1 MLTCFGK
8 PTEKSGCTF
17 PGRRSPGRCW
27 TSLPTPCR
35 ITTNSSWKKEETHD
49 EGKTLSQNI
58 LDKLVALGLNDRDI
72 KMRDYPSDGSSGSH
86 YADGSTADY
95 YGILRYARQR
105 GVLGI
110 IVEHAFIDNSHDWN
124 MLSNESTLK
133 AMGEADAA
141 GIAET
146 FGLRRDDKWIKD
158 EKGWKYQID
167 GITQHGWQRADGV
180 WYWLD
185 SSGYAATGWKKISGT
200 WYYFDESCAMVR
212 GWLELNGVRFYLAY
226 SGAMATGW
234 KQIDGSRYYFDST
247 GAMKTGWQ
255 TISGTR
261 YYLDPETGAMATG
274 WELVEGTWYHFAA
287 SGAMERGWLE
297 LGSTWYYLDA
307 DTGAMATGWRDVSGI
322 RFYFDPETGAMAT
335 GWKELSGTWYYLDPS
350 GALRTGWKKLSGIW
364 FYFHPETGAMAT
376 GWLDAPDGNRYY
388 FDASGAM
395 RTGWL
400 KLDGTWYYL
409 DESGAMAT
417 GMRLIG
423 ADVFYFDASGAMKTG
438 WVSIGD
444 YWFYFE
450 GSGAMA
456 YDKWVGDYY
465 LLSDGTMAT
474 DMWIDGY
481 YVGPDGKWVP
491 DKQPPEPGPG
501 PDEPMDVDDL
511 IDLYLSFQHFSRA
524 ALIDLLVTD
533 DELSLSEEE
542 VAAAV
547 DAYVERTGLDWN
559 EQALAAVKDLL
570 VYNHMSYDRV
580 KFDLVQYYSFT
591 EDEATYAA
599 DNCGADW
606 NEQAV
611 LTIEEIYQLNG
622 GSSAPFSPGEVI
634 TLLTSPVSD
643 EGGIGFTDEQ
653 AAYAVEHMDIDWNAE
668 AVRQAEFM
676 VANPDMYGTVT
687 RAVISDVLES
697 GLFTSEQIDFAI
709 ENADIDWVAQAE
721 VSAKELMVGYEEE
734 GTYYWTTR
742 DGLVTDLVDYYEFTQ
757 EEAEAGV
764 DAADIDWVNQ
774 ASRYTMSY
782 IDFDGRVDG
791 YSYAEILDLVI
802 AYFDQKTAE
811 EGIARCNIDWVSEAK
826 AAIQVLI
833 DEGGSWLDTR
843 DGLLQYLVDV
853 RFFTE
858 EEANTAIDELGLTF
872 DSE

>member
-1 MLTCFGK
+1 MRRRVLRFVAVAAVAALALPPVQALAENVAQQSGSWVKSQGRWWYKYEDGSYPHASEDGVAFVTTIGSSKYAFDSDGWMLT
-8 PTEKSGCTF
+8 
-17 PGRRSPGRCW
+17 
-27 TSLPTPCR
+27 
-35 ITTNSSWKKEETHD
+35 
-49 EGKTLSQNI
+49 
-58 LDKLVALGLNDRDI
+58 
-72 KMRDYPSDGSSGSH
+72 
-86 YADGSTADY
+86 
-95 YGILRYARQR
+95 
-105 GVLGI
+105 
-110 IVEHAFIDNSHDWN
+110 
-124 MLSNESTLK
+124 
-133 AMGEADAA
+133 
-141 GIAET
+141 
-146 FGLRRDDKWIKD
+146 
-158 EKGWKYQID
+158 
-167 GITQHGWQRADGV
+167 GWQLVD
-180 WYWLD
+180 
-185 SSGYAATGWKKISGT
+185 GT
-200 WYYFDESCAMVR
+200 WYYFD
-212 GWLELNGVRFYLAY
+212 
-226 SGAMATGW
+226 
-234 KQIDGSRYYFDST
+234 GS
-247 GAMKTGWQ
+247 GAMKTGW
-255 TISGTR
+255 INLSGTWF
-261 YYLDPETGAMATG
+261 YLDETGAMATG
-274 WELVEGTWYHFAA
+274 WVNLSDIWFYFDS
-287 SGAMERGWLE
+287 SGAMRTGWQKIGGNWYYLDSSGAMKTGWLK
-297 LGSTWYYLDA
+297 LGSTWYYLEPGSGRML
-307 DTGAMATGWRDVSGI
+307 TGPQEVAGNLYMFGSSGAMKTGWVQYEGDWYYFDGSGAAVSGWKKIAGSWYLFDPSSYAMATGWYWVGEDYYYLTSS
-322 RFYFDPETGAMAT
+322 GAMAI
-335 GWKELSGTWYYLDPS
+335 GWEKV
-350 GALRTGWKKLSGIW
+350 
-364 FYFHPETGAMAT
+364 
-376 GWLDAPDGNRYY
+376 DGVWYY
-388 FDASGAM
+388 FDD
-395 RTGWL
+395 TGLMESDCWL
-400 KLDGTWYYL
+400 KLGRTWYYL

-423 ADVFYFDASGAMKTG
+423 ADFFYFDASGAMNTG

-511 IDLYLSFQHFSRA
+511 IEMYLSFQHFSRA

-580 KFDLVQYYSFT
+580 KFDLVQYFSFT

-653 AAYAVEHMDIDWNAE
+653 AAYAVEHMDIDWSAE

-676 VANPDMYGTVT
+676 VANPDMYGTVSRT
-687 RAVISDVLES
+687 VISDVLES

-782 IDFDGRVDG
+782 IDFDGRVNG
-791 YSYAEILDLVI
+791 YSYAEILDLVM

-833 DEGGSWLDTR
+833 DEGSPWLDTR
-843 DGLLQYLVDV
+843 DKLLQYLVDV
-853 RFFTE
+853 RLFTT
-858 EEANTAIDELGLTF
+858 EEANTAIDGLGLTF

>member
-1 MLTCFGK
+1 MRRRVLRFVAVAAVAALALSPVQALAENVAQQSGSWVKSQGRWWYKYEDGSYPHASEDGAAFVTTIGSSKYAFDSDGWMLT
-8 PTEKSGCTF
+8 
-17 PGRRSPGRCW
+17 
-27 TSLPTPCR
+27 
-35 ITTNSSWKKEETHD
+35 
-49 EGKTLSQNI
+49 
-58 LDKLVALGLNDRDI
+58 
-72 KMRDYPSDGSSGSH
+72 
-86 YADGSTADY
+86 
-95 YGILRYARQR
+95 
-105 GVLGI
+105 
-110 IVEHAFIDNSHDWN
+110 
-124 MLSNESTLK
+124 
-133 AMGEADAA
+133 
-141 GIAET
+141 
-146 FGLRRDDKWIKD
+146 
-158 EKGWKYQID
+158 
-167 GITQHGWQRADGV
+167 GWQLVD
-180 WYWLD
+180 
-185 SSGYAATGWKKISGT
+185 GT
-200 WYYFDESCAMVR
+200 WYYFDS
-212 GWLELNGVRFYLAY
+212 
-226 SGAMATGW
+226 S
-234 KQIDGSRYYFDST
+234 
-247 GAMKTGWQ
+247 GAMKTGWLKLG
-255 TISGTR
+255 STR
-261 YYLDPETGAMATG
+261 YYLEPGSGRMLTGPQEVAGNLYMFDSSGAMKTGWVQYEGDRYYFDGSGAAVSGWKKIAGSWYLFDPSSYAMATG
-274 WELVEGTWYHFAA
+274 WYWVGEDYYYLTS
-287 SGAMERGWLE
+287 SGAMAIGWE
-297 LGSTWYYLDA
+297 K
-307 DTGAMATGWRDVSGI
+307 V
-322 RFYFDPETGAMAT
+322 
-335 GWKELSGTWYYLDPS
+335 
-350 GALRTGWKKLSGIW
+350 
-364 FYFHPETGAMAT
+364 
-376 GWLDAPDGNRYY
+376 DGVWYY
-388 FDASGAM
+388 FDD
-395 RTGWL
+395 TGLMESDCWL
-400 KLDGTWYYL
+400 KLGSTWYYL

-423 ADVFYFDASGAMKTG
+423 ADVFYFEASGAMKTG

-511 IDLYLSFQHFSRA
+511 IELYLSFQHFSRA

-622 GSSAPFSPGEVI
+622 GSSAPLSPGEVI

-721 VSAKELMVGYEEE
+721 VSAKERMVGYEEE
-734 GTYYWTTR
+734 GTYFWTTR

-833 DEGGSWLDTR
+833 DEGSSWLDTR

-858 EEANTAIDELGLTF
+858 KEANTAIDELGLTF